1 MAERHDG
8 GVGGMMSRISGT
20 HYRAFKLQPLSRLS
34 ATAPLT
40 QGRWHAVGVT
50 ERFCAAADFRRA
62 LQNGSLLNLSVGSAA
77 SSP

>member
-8 GVGGMMSRISGT
+8 GVGGMMSRISGA

-40 QGRWHAVGVT
+40 QGSYGAVRYFG
-50 ERFCAAADFRRA
+50 
-62 LQNGSLLNLSVGSAA
+62 A
-77 SSP
+77 SK

>member
-1 MAERHDG
+1 MANGHDG

-40 QGRWHAVGVT
+40 QGSYGAVRCFG
-50 ERFCAAADFRRA
+50 AAK
-62 LQNGSLLNLSVGSAA
+62 
-77 SSP
+77 